1 MMDERRCGVDERL
14 LLTLVLH
21 ARDHRDKRSPAK
33 SLFLAQHNS
42 CGLVDCRFDWLLIDW
57 KSKYILVI

>member
-1 MMDERRCGVDERL
+1 MSEKIERKDEAEVMDGRRCGVDERL

-21 ARDHRDKRSPAK
+21 ARDHGDKGLPAK

-42 CGLVDCRFDWLLIDW
+42 CGLVAG
-57 KSKYILVI
+57 